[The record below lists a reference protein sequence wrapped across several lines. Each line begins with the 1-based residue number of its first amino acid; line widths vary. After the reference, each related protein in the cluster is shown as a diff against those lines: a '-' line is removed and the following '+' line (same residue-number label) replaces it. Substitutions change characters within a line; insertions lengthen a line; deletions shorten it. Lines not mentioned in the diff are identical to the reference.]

1 MKQITVLFFATLR
14 DHMGTRQVMVQLPED
29 AGVAQLKSHLAA
41 IKPGTESVLDNAL
54 VAINREYAFSDEGI
68 PDGAEVALFPHVSG
82 G

>member
-14 DHMGTRQVMVQLPED
+14 DHMGIKLIKIKLPQD
-29 AGVAQLKSHLAA
+29 AGVAALKSHLAA
-41 IKPGTESVLDNAL
+41 HTPGAASVLDSAL
-54 VAINREYAFSDEGI
+54 VAINREYAFADEHI